1 MESSYVF
8 RTLQTK
14 APLAAA
20 VLLAGFALSLPARAV
35 QFVPSQTFKSG
46 TKIACTLDELVDSS
60 KLSYGDTFKLKVVDT
75 AHPALH
81 GSEIKG
87 YITDVRKPSGGE
99 QGHVGF
105 FLTSITLPNGTK
117 KPITAYVVNRRV
129 TQYNP
134 AAQYAQRQQLSPA
147 AGRPY
152 GSVTPGPI
160 AWQMNLGSGPSTV
173 QAHHHSQSLGGYVY
187 AGASQWPIIVQPGT
201 PVTVELAENL
211 TIP

>member
-1 MESSYVF
+1 MGSSYVF
-8 RTLQTK
+8 RTLQIK

-20 VLLAGFALSLPARAV
+20 LLLAGVALSLPARAV
-35 QFVPSQTFKSG
+35 QLVPSQTFKSG
-46 TKIACTLDELVDSS
+46 TKIACTLDEHLDSS
-60 KLSYGDTFKLKVVDT
+60 KLSYGDTFKLRVVDT
-75 AHPALH
+75 SHPSLH
-81 GSEIKG
+81 GSEIIG
-87 YITDVRKPSGGE
+87 YITSVRKPSGTE
-99 QGHVGF
+99 HGHVGF
-105 FLTSITLPNGTK
+105 FLTTIKLPNGAK

-160 AWQMNLGSGPSTV
+160 AWQMNMGAGPSTV
-173 QAHHHSQSLGGYVY
+173 QTHHAQSLGGYVY
-187 AGASQWPIIVQPGT
+187 ATASQWPIIVQPGT

-211 TIP
+211 TVP

>member
-1 MESSYVF
+1 MF
-8 RTLQTK
+8 RTSQAK

-20 VLLAGFALSLPARAV
+20 LFLAAFALMLPARAV
-35 QFVPSQTFKSG
+35 QLVPSQTFKSG
-46 TKIACTLDELVDSS
+46 TKIACTLDELMDSS

-75 AHPALH
+75 SYPALQ

-87 YITDVRKPSGGE
+87 YITDVKKPSGGE
-99 QGHVGF
+99 QGRVGF

-134 AAQYAQRQQLSPA
+134 TAQYAQRQQLSPG

-152 GSVTPGPI
+152 GSVTPGPV
-160 AWQMNLGSGPSTV
+160 AWQMNMGSGPSTV
-173 QAHHHSQSLGGYVY
+173 TPHHHSQSLGGYVY
-187 AGASQWPIIVQPGT
+187 ASASQWPIIVQPGT
-201 PVTVELAENL
+201 SVTVELAESL